1 MGRFEQRRERNKK
14 LIADVD
20 NFIFDNQKIWNEAC
34 EKGLPTFDKDFKDG
48 YIKGVACR
56 FNAMLQNR
64 GWCWV
69 DLVTVLNLIRKKMID
84 LGKLQEFEELYN
96 EYKPEDEKA
105 TGYNYGNWDFL
116 CIFIFASHLIID
128 FPEVIHKIADGLI
141 KDSENG

>member
-14 LIADVD
+14 LIVDVD

-56 FNAMLQNR
+56 FNAMLLNR
-64 GWCWV
+64 GWCWI
-69 DLVTVLNLIRKKMID
+69 DLVTVLNLIRSKMID
-84 LGKLQEFEELYN
+84 SGKAQEFDALYN

-105 TGYNYGNWDFL
+105 TGYNFGNWDF
-116 CIFIFASHLIID
+116 IFLFTFASHLIYD
-128 FPEVIHKIADGLI
+128 FQDII
-141 KDSENG
+141 KAILNERLNEKKEA

>member
-14 LIADVD
+14 LIADVN
-20 NFIFDNQKIWNEAC
+20 NFIFDNQKIWDEAC
-34 EKGLPTFDKDFKDG
+34 EVGLPTSDKDFKDG
-48 YIKGVACR
+48 YIKGIACR

-69 DLVTVLNLIRKKMID
+69 DFVTTLNLIRKKMID

-105 TGYNYGNWDFL
+105 TGYNYGNWSFHSVT
-116 CIFIFASHLIID
+116 IFIAHLIID
-128 FPEVIHKIADGLI
+128 FPEAIQAIADGF